1 MPTNYNIIAVNSYLN
16 IISSTEIEGGVYDIV
31 GRVPS
36 LDIFYEFYP
45 LFGEIG
51 FPDVLDGVFEGS
63 VVGNIINEDYM
74 IIGVILHQQGL
85 EDVCV
90 PIVFGIIAT
99 INRHTERNF
108 LLLILACGVLIDFVH
123 FVQMFYLSEIEVM
136 VFR

>member
-1 MPTNYNIIAVNSYLN
+1 MLTNYNIIAVDSYLN
-16 IISSTEIEGGVYDIV
+16 IIRSTEIESRVYDIV
-31 GRVPS
+31 GREPS

-45 LFGEIG
+45 FFGEIG
-51 FPDVLDGVFEGS
+51 FPDVLNGILEGS
-63 VVGNIINEDYM
+63 VVWNIINEDNM

-85 EDVCV
+85 ENVSI
-90 PIVFGIIAT
+90 PIVLSIIAT